1 VAFASTYAPGHKNI
15 FHKNKIVEKNW
26 MLKIYPAQ
34 TEEDFEVTKK
44 LLVEYADS
52 LGFDLSFQDFE
63 QELAD
68 LSNHF
73 SSSDDCLLL
82 AIDKNQA
89 IGCVAIKRFDND
101 ICEIKRLYVKPQ
113 FRGLGIGRTLAEAGV
128 KHAQNVGYNCI
139 RLDMVLPR
147 EAARNLYF
155 SLGFKDRGWFYRAEN
170 YSDNK

>member
-1 VAFASTYAPGHKNI
+1 
-15 FHKNKIVEKNW
+15 
-26 MLKIYPAQ
+26 MMKIYPAQ
-34 TEEDFEVTKK
+34 TDEDFEVAKK
-44 LLVEYADS
+44 LLFEYADS

-82 AIDKNQA
+82 AINKNHH
-89 IGCVAIKRFDND
+89 IGCVAIKHFDNGV
-101 ICEIKRLYVKPQ
+101 CEMKRLYVKPK
-113 FRGLGIGRTLAEAGV
+113 FRRLGIGRALAEAGI
-128 KHAQNVGYNCI
+128 KHAQKVGYNYM

-155 SLGFKDRGWFYRAEN
+155 SLGFKDIEPYRYNPMERAVFMEL
-170 YSDNK
+170 KLV